1 MPNNRLWASTREW
14 GMERGRVNSGD
25 RFVWEGW
32 RRWNRIRNVLPKSI
46 AGRSTYLDLKPWE
59 KRRLR
64 GALQT
69 LLNRVKLQMELE
81 KGMSRG
87 VERWESVRVLQS
99 GRGIFVGRKER
110 YQPRL

>member
-1 MPNNRLWASTREW
+1 MGNGALQEMNLCGKSGKGGREF
-14 GMERGRVNSGD
+14 EIFAKANS
-25 RFVWEGW
+25 V
-32 RRWNRIRNVLPKSI
+32 
-46 AGRSTYLDLKPWE
+46 RSTYLDLKPLE

-64 GALQT
+64 GSPQT
-69 LLNRVKLQMELE
+69 LFNRVKLQRELE
-81 KGMSRG
+81 RGMSQG